1 MVTANGTA
9 KLSNYMLVKRTANLQ
24 VTPAPLTV
32 TTDAKSRV
40 YGDDNPPFTGSIT
53 GIQNG
58 DAITASFGCSATITS
73 PVGGYPIT
81 ASLSDPGN
89 KLGNYTVTN
98 AGNTLTISP
107 ANQTITWADPAG
119 ITYGTAL
126 SGTQLNATVA
136 GVSGGSAP
144 GVLTYS
150 PVSGTVL
157 NAGLGQ
163 ALTVSAV
170 ATTNYN
176 AASKTVHIDVAKA
189 TSNITWANPAD
200 ITYGTASATQLDATS
215 PVAGTFSYRPAAG
228 TVLGVGAHQALTAT
242 FTPTDTADYNPTS
255 ATVFIDV
262 AQAGTSTAVTSSVST
277 PVFGQSVTF
286 TATVAIASPG
296 VGTPTGTVTFK
307 DGSNTLGTGTL
318 SDGTATLT
326 VPSTSPVIAALAVG
340 THSITA
346 SYGGDTNDLTS
357 TSSAL
362 TETVN
367 QNQTTTSVSV
377 STNYLTDNQAVP
389 LGQEVTLAATVTA
402 NESTVAPTGL
412 VDFFDGPTKLG
423 TRHA

>member
-163 ALTVSAV
+163 ALTVSAA

-189 TSNITWANPAD
+189 TPNDHLGQPRRTSPTARRSTRRSSTPPARWPARSPTD
-200 ITYGTASATQLDATS
+200 RRPARCWASA
-215 PVAGTFSYRPAAG
+215 
-228 TVLGVGAHQALTAT
+228 
-242 FTPTDTADYNPTS
+242 PT
-255 ATVFIDV
+255 
-262 AQAGTSTAVTSSVST
+262 
-277 PVFGQSVTF
+277 
-286 TATVAIASPG
+286 
-296 VGTPTGTVTFK
+296 
-307 DGSNTLGTGTL
+307 
-318 SDGTATLT
+318 
-326 VPSTSPVIAALAVG
+326 
-340 THSITA
+340 
-346 SYGGDTNDLTS
+346 
-357 TSSAL
+357 
-362 TETVN
+362 
-367 QNQTTTSVSV
+367 
-377 STNYLTDNQAVP
+377 
-389 LGQEVTLAATVTA
+389 
-402 NESTVAPTGL
+402 
-412 VDFFDGPTKLG
+412 
-423 TRHA
+423 RR

>member
-1 MVTANGTA
+1 MVTANGAA
-9 KLSNYMLVKRTANLQ
+9 KLSNYILVNRTANLQ

-81 ASLSDPGN
+81 ASLSDPGK

-157 NAGLGQ
+157 NAGMGQ
-163 ALTVSAV
+163 ALTVSAA

-176 AASKTVHIDVAKA
+176 AASKTVHIAVAK
-189 TSNITWANPAD
+189 T
-200 ITYGTASATQLDATS
+200 GTT
-215 PVAGTFSYRPAAG
+215 
-228 TVLGVGAHQALTAT
+228 
-242 FTPTDTADYNPTS
+242 
-255 ATVFIDV
+255 
-262 AQAGTSTAVTSSVST
+262 TAVTSSVST

-286 TATVAIASPG
+286 TATVTVAAPG
-296 VGTPTGTVTFK
+296 TGTPTGTVTFK
-307 DGSNTLGTGTL
+307 DGATVLGTGTL
-318 SDGTATLT
+318 NTSGVAMLT
-326 VPSTSPVIAALAVG
+326 VPSTSPLIPSLVVG
-340 THSITA
+340 THNITA
-346 SYGGDTNDLTS
+346 SYGGDTNGLTS

-377 STNYLTDNQAVP
+377 STKYLLDNQAVP
-389 LGQEVTLAATVTA
+389 LGQEVTIAATVTA
-402 NESTVAPTGL
+402 NESTAVPTGA
-412 VDFFDGPTKLG
+412 VDFLDGTTRLG
-423 TRHA
+423 AGTLIAGTATFTTSALTPGLHRIVAVYSGDGATSPAAPRCSNRSRSSASSRATRMVRQAT